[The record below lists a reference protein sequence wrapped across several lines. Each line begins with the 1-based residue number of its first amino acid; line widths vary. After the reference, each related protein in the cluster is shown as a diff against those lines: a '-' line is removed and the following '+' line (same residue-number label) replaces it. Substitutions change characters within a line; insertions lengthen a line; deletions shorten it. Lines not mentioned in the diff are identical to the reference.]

1 MMKFSR
7 EKSIGLIIVLAL
19 VLAVGTGVY
28 MYRNQDPYEGFV
40 THIDV
45 QGDEGVRTL
54 AQQRIATAQASIQAA
69 KDAGQTVDADLY
81 GTIAGDALI
90 LGDLVL
96 ARESLE
102 ASLASN
108 SLNSGTWSSYGY
120 TLLMMHD
127 YENAKTAYL
136 RAVELTPMEQ
146 TYRDAINILQ
156 DFFPEE
162 KNKVK
167 ELYEDSVD
175 TLGQKNFNMIGLGN
189 WYADAGDCSK
199 AKDHFEVAESLA
211 GSEEIREQ
219 IEEEKLAAL
228 TACKALDDT
237 GENTEERELNTNNAS
252 E

>member
-1 MMKFSR
+1 MKFSR

-19 VLAVGTGVY
+19 VVAAGTGVY
-28 MYRNQDPYEGFV
+28 VYRNQDPYEGLV

-45 QGDEGVRTL
+45 QSDEGVRTL

-69 KDAGQTVDADLY
+69 KDAGETVDVNLY
-81 GTIAGDALI
+81 GAIAGDALI

-96 ARESLE
+96 AREALE

-108 SLNSGTWSSYGY
+108 SLNSGAWSSYGY

-162 KNKVK
+162 KQKVK

-175 TLGQKNFNMIGLGN
+175 ILGQKKFNMIGLGN
-189 WYADAGDCSK
+189 WYADAGECSK

-211 GSEEIREQ
+211 ENDEIREQ

-228 TACKALDDT
+228 TACKALGD
-237 GENTEERELNTNNAS
+237 TEEDAKDRELKSNNAS